1 MQAEIHFVHR
11 NDTVNPFL
19 LYQNGLGGNPIQ
31 YTSSVLSLTYL
42 QCPH

>member
-19 LYQNGLGGNPIQ
+19 LYQNGLGGNPTQ